1 MGLKRVGRV
10 GLGFKMEEKRE
21 YELDPHMRSLGSP
34 ICGHAG
40 HSWVGIRVWLLFPIN
55 RFIFASSSFS
65 DFPWCRIS
73 TPIVEPWWRSPSARL
88 PNLSLFLLCHFDSVI
103 LLQDFRFFPFLFSNL
118 GIYISTN
125 FWIKTLLL
133 LIFEILSWFFGS
145 VGEFWTQICWF
156 LGCDDVGFVFLM
168 GVGLWIMVSVWKC

>member
-1 MGLKRVGRV
+1 MGLCDNISRESKVILWIVAQSKIQESEKLLVRLMGLKRVGRV

-40 HSWVGIRVWLLFPIN
+40 HSWVGIRVWLFFPIN

-103 LLQDFRFFPFLFSNL
+103 LL
-118 GIYISTN
+118 
-125 FWIKTLLL
+125 
-133 LIFEILSWFFGS
+133 
-145 VGEFWTQICWF
+145 
-156 LGCDDVGFVFLM
+156 
-168 GVGLWIMVSVWKC
+168 